1 MAEDEAVISGDGL
14 DPNNIDEVY
23 VPYKEIEDDTIE
35 KDKPEIEFDEKVSV
49 HLREI
54 CRSPTGL

>member
-35 KDKPEIEFDEKVSV
+35 KDKPEIEFDEKVSA